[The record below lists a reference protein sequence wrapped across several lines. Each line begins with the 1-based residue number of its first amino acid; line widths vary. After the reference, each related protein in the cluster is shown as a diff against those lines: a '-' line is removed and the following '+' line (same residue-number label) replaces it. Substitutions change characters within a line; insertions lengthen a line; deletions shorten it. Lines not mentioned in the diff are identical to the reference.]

1 MGNTNLGSSI
11 GRITTSGVV
20 THYTGTGMKLNIP
33 LGLPQAPTEPSG
45 SPTTGTTRSP
55 GSPPCP
61 GDPLSIVGRTR
72 CIRDGD
78 RKGYQ
83 PGEEVAVTY
92 RTGLTERS
100 AVSLCATT
108 AAIDGTFSCSGDVPS
123 GANAGADG
131 NHKIKAKGTSSLAEA
146 TTTFTLT

>member
-1 MGNTNLGSSI
+1 MTA
-11 GRITTSGVV
+11 
-20 THYTGTGMKLNIP
+20 TG
-33 LGLPQAPTEPSG
+33 E
-45 SPTTGTTRSP
+45 
-55 GSPPCP
+55 
-61 GDPLSIVGRTR
+61 
-72 CIRDGD
+72 
-78 RKGYQ
+78 GYQ

-92 RTGLTERS
+92 RTGLTKRS